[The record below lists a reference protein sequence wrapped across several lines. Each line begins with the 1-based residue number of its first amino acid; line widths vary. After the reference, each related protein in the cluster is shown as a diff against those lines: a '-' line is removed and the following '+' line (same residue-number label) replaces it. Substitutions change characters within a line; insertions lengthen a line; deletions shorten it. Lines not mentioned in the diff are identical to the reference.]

1 MAVALVSAQTVTT
14 EPTAGKKIPALAR
27 PAATQARSR
36 GWFASVAMEI
46 VARFASAAIEILVR
60 LAPAATALGH
70 VLRLHSRPRVQDS

>member
-1 MAVALVSAQTVTT
+1 MAVALASAQTT
-14 EPTAGKKIPALAR
+14 EPTAGRKIPPPAR

-46 VARFASAAIEILVR
+46 VARFAPAAMEILVR